1 MKHPSAL
8 RHAVDLLMT
17 IALLL
22 LMAYVLTDQAVHEW
36 LGIGFFA
43 PFVLHHLLNLS
54 WFRALGKG
62 RYSAPRILSTA
73 LDALV
78 LVSML
83 AQMVSGIAMSR
94 SALPFLDL
102 PLPTSAARLLH
113 LACGYWSL
121 LLVGLHLGAHWGAF
135 LSLGRKALR
144 RGRPLPAWGAE
155 RPAPGRGAPCGR
167 GPVLLPAPGNSFLS
181 FPADGVRLPRLRG
194 VRPAGPGR
202 AVLHPGAV
210 GPRRVPAA
218 TVRPARGPAQAD
230 GGRALSFSP
239 ALGRCSKRRE
249 FAKKEA
255 VQRFSLYSFFSIGA
269 KDGT

>member
-1 MKHPSAL
+1 MKHTSAL

-43 PFVLHHLLNLS
+43 LFVLHHLLNLS

-62 RYSAPRILSTA
+62 RYSAPRILSTV

-121 LLVGLHLGAHWGAF
+121 LLVGLHLGVHWGAF

-144 RGRPLPAWGAE
+144 GGRPLPAWGRNGLRLGAALLAGAGLFCFLRQGLPSYLVLRTE
-155 RPAPGRGAPCGR
+155 FAFLDYEASALQVLGELFCILALWVLVGYLLQRCAQRGDR
-167 GPVLLPAPGNSFLS
+167 
-181 FPADGVRLPRLRG
+181 RR
-194 VRPAGPGR
+194 RPAG
-202 AVLHPGAV
+202 
-210 GPRRVPAA
+210 
-218 TVRPARGPAQAD
+218 AR
-230 GGRALSFSP
+230 
-239 ALGRCSKRRE
+239 
-249 FAKKEA
+249 
-255 VQRFSLYSFFSIGA
+255 
-269 KDGT
+269 

>member
-1 MKHPSAL
+1 MKHKPAL

-17 IALLL
+17 AALLL

-43 PFVLHHLLNLS
+43 LFVLHHPLNLS

-62 RYSAPRILSTA
+62 RYSAPRVLSTA

-121 LLVGLHLGAHWGAF
+121 LLVGLHLGGA
-135 LSLGRKALR
+135 LGRVPVAR
-144 RGRPLPAWGAE
+144 AQSAAPRPAAARVGAE
-155 RPAPGRGAPCGR
+155 RPATGRGAPCGR

-202 AVLHPGAV
+202 AVLYPGAV

-218 TVRPARGPAQAD
+218 AVRPARGAAQAA
-230 GGRALSFSP
+230 GGRALNLSP
-239 ALGRCSKRRE
+239 PPWERPA
-249 FAKKEA
+249 
-255 VQRFSLYSFFSIGA
+255 GA
-269 KDGT
+269 R

>member
-1 MKHPSAL
+1 MKHKPAL

-43 PFVLHHLLNLS
+43 LFVLHHLLNLS

-62 RYSAPRILSTA
+62 RYSAPRVLSTV

-144 RGRPLPAWGAE
+144 RGRPLPAWGRNGLRLGAALLAGAGLFCFLRQGIPSYFFLRTEFAFLDYEASALQVLGELFCILVLWVLAGTCRSGAPSAGSGAGGRRARAE
-155 RPAPGRGAPCGR
+155 FLPSAWKVLQAPGI
-167 GPVLLPAPGNSFLS
+167 
-181 FPADGVRLPRLRG
+181 
-194 VRPAGPGR
+194 
-202 AVLHPGAV
+202 
-210 GPRRVPAA
+210 
-218 TVRPARGPAQAD
+218 
-230 GGRALSFSP
+230 
-239 ALGRCSKRRE
+239 
-249 FAKKEA
+249 AKKEA
-255 VQRFSLYSFFSIGA
+255 VQRFLLYSFFSIGA

>member
-1 MKHPSAL
+1 MKHKPAL

-43 PFVLHHLLNLS
+43 LFVLHHLLNLS
-54 WFRALGKG
+54 RFRALGKG
-62 RYSAPRILSTA
+62 RYSAPRVLSTA
-73 LDALV
+73 LDVLV
-78 LVSML
+78 LGSML

-144 RGRPLPAWGAE
+144 RGRPLPAWGRNGLRLGAALLAGAGLFCFLRQGIPSYFSCGRSSPSSITKRPPCRSWASCSVSWRCGSSPGTCCSGAPSAGTGAGGRQARAE
-155 RPAPGRGAPCGR
+155 FLPSAWKVLQAPGI
-167 GPVLLPAPGNSFLS
+167 
-181 FPADGVRLPRLRG
+181 
-194 VRPAGPGR
+194 
-202 AVLHPGAV
+202 
-210 GPRRVPAA
+210 
-218 TVRPARGPAQAD
+218 
-230 GGRALSFSP
+230 
-239 ALGRCSKRRE
+239 
-249 FAKKEA
+249 AKKET
-255 VQRFSLYSFFSIGA
+255 VQRFLLYSFFSIGA

>member
-43 PFVLHHLLNLS
+43 LFVLHHLLNLS

-62 RYSAPRILSTA
+62 RYSAPRVLSTV

-78 LVSML
+78 LGSML

-144 RGRPLPAWGAE
+144 RGRPLPALGRNGLRLGAALLAGAGLFCFLRQGIPSYLFLRTEFAFLDYEASALQVLGELFCILALWVLAGYLPQRCAQRGE
-155 RPAPGRGAPCGR
+155 RRR
-167 GPVLLPAPGNSFLS
+167 
-181 FPADGVRLPRLRG
+181 
-194 VRPAGPGR
+194 RPAG
-202 AVLHPGAV
+202 
-210 GPRRVPAA
+210 
-218 TVRPARGPAQAD
+218 AR
-230 GGRALSFSP
+230 
-239 ALGRCSKRRE
+239 
-249 FAKKEA
+249 
-255 VQRFSLYSFFSIGA
+255 
-269 KDGT
+269 

>member
-43 PFVLHHLLNLS
+43 LFVLHHLLNLS
-54 WFRALGKG
+54 RFRALGKG
-62 RYSAPRILSTA
+62 RYSAPRVLSTA

-102 PLPTSAARLLH
+102 PLPTSAARL
-113 LACGYWSL
+113 
-121 LLVGLHLGAHWGAF
+121 
-135 LSLGRKALR
+135 
-144 RGRPLPAWGAE
+144 
-155 RPAPGRGAPCGR
+155 
-167 GPVLLPAPGNSFLS
+167 
-181 FPADGVRLPRLRG
+181 
-194 VRPAGPGR
+194 
-202 AVLHPGAV
+202 
-210 GPRRVPAA
+210 
-218 TVRPARGPAQAD
+218 
-230 GGRALSFSP
+230 
-239 ALGRCSKRRE
+239 
-249 FAKKEA
+249 
-255 VQRFSLYSFFSIGA
+255 
-269 KDGT
+269 